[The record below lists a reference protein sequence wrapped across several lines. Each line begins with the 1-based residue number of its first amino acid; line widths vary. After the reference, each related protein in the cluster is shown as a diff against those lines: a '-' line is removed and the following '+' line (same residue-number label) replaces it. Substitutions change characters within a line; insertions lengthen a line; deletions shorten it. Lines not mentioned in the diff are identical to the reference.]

1 MNIRNSLG
9 LRAKVALPFA
19 VSALALI
26 VIGFFSVLTARNLV
40 SDTDTL
46 SDRYLPAVSE
56 ALNGDRDLY
65 QALVAQ
71 MSFISATENEQFP
84 DQHKADFEDNAG
96 QALDRMNAA
105 VERLSGTGVSEIT
118 KGFRNT
124 YDRWLNSARQSME
137 LAQAGDPYA
146 GQQLLIGQSNQA
158 FSQLRDYFDSVGVHA
173 DEQAQIT
180 AREASDEG
188 LASSVFILAITAGA
202 VIIGILLFVI
212 ILRMIIQS
220 VSVLRKQ
227 LDNIAQGEGDL
238 TQRIP
243 VEIDDDL
250 GKLAASFNHVLE
262 NLQGMIGSIQNL
274 SKQLGEGAS
283 ELSSTAHDNSSGV
296 TRQTDAIS
304 MVATAI
310 NEMQSAIEEVAGN
323 ASRAADI
330 TRQAQKKGRNGAT
343 IIRNSSVQVQRLA
356 AQISKAVEVIRK
368 LSQDSENITS
378 VLDVIREIADQTNLL
393 ALNAAIEAAR
403 AGEQG
408 RGFAVVADEVRTL
421 AKRTQQS
428 TEDIQTMITALQTG
442 VADIVAVM
450 ETGSKE
456 AAETEKLATEAEAEL
471 QGILESVADIS
482 DMNTSVASATEEQT
496 QVVDEINRTVTE
508 INDLAFEGME
518 RSGSIDRISKSLDA
532 TPENWNNRQEDSR
545 YKQQELAP
553 SPASTRDG
561 ANQDRYWRMPST
573 EIIIST
579 VSEALPRSMGMP
591 KSESL
596 NSVSASKP
604 IR

>member
-1 MNIRNSLG
+1 MNFKNSLG
-9 LRAKVALPFA
+9 LRAKIALPFA
-19 VSALALI
+19 ISAIALI
-26 VIGFFSVLTARNLV
+26 VIGLFSVLTARNLV

-46 SDRYLPAVSE
+46 SERYLPAVSE

-71 MSFISATENEQFP
+71 MSFISATENNESP
-84 DQHKADFEDNAG
+84 DQHHADFEENAD
-96 QALDRMNAA
+96 QAL
-105 VERLSGTGVSEIT
+105 ERLEKAIERLQGTGISEKT
-118 KGFRNT
+118 ESFRKT
-124 YDRWLNSARQSME
+124 YDLWLETARESMRTAQS
-137 LAQAGDPYA
+137 GDPAA
-146 GQQLLIGQSNQA
+146 GHRLLTEQSNPL
-158 FSQLRDYFDSVGVHA
+158 FSELRDYYDQVGVHA
-173 DEQAQIT
+173 DEQAQIV
-180 AREASDEG
+180 ANEASQEG
-188 LASSVFILAITAGA
+188 AASSAFILAITASA
-202 VIIGILLFVI
+202 VIAGILLFIVF
-212 ILRMIIQS
+212 LRMIIAS
-220 VSVLRKQ
+220 VGVLRKQ
-227 LDNIAQGEGDL
+227 LDNIARGEGDL

-243 VEIDDDL
+243 VEMDDDL
-250 GKLAASFNHVLE
+250 GKLATSFNQVLE
-262 NLQGMIGSIQNL
+262 NLQAMIGSIQDL
-274 SKQLGEGAS
+274 SKQLGSGAS
-283 ELSSTAHDNSSGV
+283 ELSSAARDNSDGI

-330 TRQAQKKGRNGAT
+330 TKHAQEKGRNGAT

-428 TEDIQTMITALQTG
+428 TEDIQAMITALQTG

-456 AAETEKLATEAEAEL
+456 AVETEKLATEAEAEL
-471 QGILESVADIS
+471 QGILESMADIS

-496 QVVDEINRTVTE
+496 QVIDEINRSVTK
-508 INDLAFEGME
+508 INDLASESMT
-518 RSGSIDRISKSLDA
+518 RSGSIDRISESLDGYA
-532 TPENWNNRQEDSR
+532 RELE
-545 YKQQELAP
+545 QQ
-553 SPASTRDG
+553 TGRFK
-561 ANQDRYWRMPST
+561 
-573 EIIIST
+573 
-579 VSEALPRSMGMP
+579 V
-591 KSESL
+591 
-596 NSVSASKP
+596 
-604 IR
+604 